1 MEEKKVIIGIV
12 GTIIGLLVLGAGL
25 YYLKKEK
32 GDPESK
38 KIYSII
44 SVVGA
49 VIGIV
54 SAVILITH
62 IS

>member
-1 MEEKKVIIGIV
+1 MIIGIV

>member
-1 MEEKKVIIGIV
+1 MIVGIIGA
-12 GTIIGLLVLGAGL
+12 IIGVLVLVAGL
-25 YYLKKEK
+25 YYLKKER

-49 VIGIV
+49 IISIV
-54 SAVILITH
+54 SVVILITN
-62 IS
+62 ISK